1 MKKKFK
7 CDIDCASC
15 AQKVE
20 DAMRKVDGVKDVKVN
35 FLMQKMTLEAD
46 DEAFDD
52 VLKRAVKAGKHAEAE
67 FSVEM

>member
-1 MKKKFK
+1 
-7 CDIDCASC
+7 
-15 AQKVE
+15 
-20 DAMRKVDGVKDVKVN
+20 
-35 FLMQKMTLEAD
+35 MQKMTLEAD